1 MQDYTYS
8 VFSGV
13 AIVIHLIINYRLL
26 IGRREGIGAARV
38 VRYRGFLLGVLFY
51 YVADAA
57 WGIWCSIRSRCSCL
71 V

>member
-1 MQDYTYS
+1 MAT
-8 VFSGV
+8 G
-13 AIVIHLIINYRLL
+13 LL